1 MSASAL
7 RGPNNCCGLHAGAM
21 LDNRPETLSVSGCA
35 RPDTAPFATVRRCV
49 RAFCRDT
56 DGVILPYVTI
66 MIVVIVGVGV
76 LALDGARYM
85 SLQTQLQQGAD
96 ALALAAAE
104 ELDRLPTSTS
114 RACNAVNNLVT
125 NSTVFGTGTNA
136 NVRVSSVQ
144 FLSTLPASDNTP
156 ITSNLCDCGTNTC
169 SSDNSVSARFAVV
182 TVQPVSITS
191 ILPASFFGG
200 ANTLS
205 TTGQAVAGFDQV
217 ECNITPLFTCNPFET
232 QGMSYAQATQALVNA
247 AVSGSSLQRSL
258 IQLQGTQGNNGQY
271 FPGNFGYLQ
280 AQTGTLPGGTCGSQQ
295 GNSSSVVQAMAL
307 RSSNVCVR
315 QSSVNFQTGNDQS
328 VLEAWN
334 VRFDL
339 WSGITGSFKNCSGDS
354 NYPSDV
360 NVRKG
365 FTPGNGA
372 NGACKPSA
380 AGNWP
385 PGTTGSGAAAATGFP
400 LDNNMLSNG
409 SPNKA
414 VTIGNGNWSC
424 GDIVANTNASAAQG
438 STSLKFASAAGVF
451 AGMAV
456 SGTGIAAG
464 SFVSAV
470 DSTNTTVTIT
480 RGTSSLIASGTAMT
494 FTGYWNTAHPAG
506 TSGAGHAPSGCTTP
520 ATVSRYSVYQYE
532 LANGYASDQSGGGEQ
547 GAGAFCS
554 ATQAASRRILHV
566 AMLNCLSLSVNGN
579 ANNVP
584 VAAFAQLFMTLP
596 IPTKDD
602 VPYAEFVGL
611 DQPGNGFTFDQVQLY
626 R

>member
-1 MSASAL
+1 MTTASSA
-7 RGPNNCCGLHAGAM
+7 
-21 LDNRPETLSVSGCA
+21 TA
-35 RPDTAPFATVRRCV
+35 RRRV
-49 RAFCRDT
+49 QAFCRDT
-56 DGVILPYVTI
+56 DGVILPYVAI
-66 MIVVIVGVGV
+66 MLVVIVGVGV

-114 RACNAVNNLVT
+114 RACSAVNNLVT

-136 NVRVSSVQ
+136 NVTVSSVQ

-156 ITSNLCDCGTNTC
+156 ITSTLCDCGTNTC
-169 SSDNSVSARFAVV
+169 SSDNSVAARFAVV

-205 TTGQAVAGFDQV
+205 TAGQAVAGFDQV
-217 ECNITPLFTCNPFET
+217 ECNITPLFMCNPFET
-232 QGMSYAQATQALVNA
+232 QGMTYAEATQALVNA
-247 AVSGSSLQRSL
+247 AASGSSLQRTL

-271 FPGNFGYLQ
+271 FPGNFGYLH
-280 AQTGTLPGGTCGSQQ
+280 AQTGSLPTGTCGAQQ
-295 GNSSSVVQAMAL
+295 GKSNSVVQAMAL

-315 QSSVNFQTGNDQS
+315 QSSVNFQTGDDQN
-328 VLEAWN
+328 VYEAWN

-339 WSGITGSFKNCSGDS
+339 WNGITGSFKNCSGDS
-354 NYPSDV
+354 NYPTDV

-365 FTPGNGA
+365 FTPGNGKNA
-372 NGACKPSA
+372 ACNPSE

-385 PGTTGSGAAAATGFP
+385 PGTTGSGTAAATGFP

-409 SPNKA
+409 SPNQA

-424 GDIVANTNASAAQG
+424 GDVVATTNASATKG
-438 STSLKFASAAGVF
+438 STSLKFGSATGVF

-464 SFVSAV
+464 TFVKAV

-480 RGTSSLIASGTAMT
+480 QGTGSAVASGTSIT
-494 FTGYWNTAHPAG
+494 FIGYWNTAHPAG
-506 TSGAGHAPSGCTTP
+506 TSGAGHAPSGCTAP
-520 ATVSRYSVYQYE
+520 ATVSRYAVYQYE
-532 LANGYASDQSGGGEQ
+532 VAHNYASDQSGGGEQ
-547 GAGAFCS
+547 GSGAFCS
-554 ATQAASRRILHV
+554 ATQATNRRILHV
-566 AMLNCLSLSVNGN
+566 AMLNCLSLSVNGS
-579 ANNVP
+579 ATNVP
-584 VAAFAQLFMTLP
+584 VAAFAELFMTLP
-596 IPTKDD
+596 VPTKND